1 MALEPGTTLGPYQI
15 VAPIGAGGMGEVYKA
30 KDTRL
35 DRTVAIKVL
44 PEHLAESPERKER
57 FEREAK
63 AISQLNHPHICTLY
77 DVGEQDG
84 VAFLV
89 MEHIEGETLADRLK
103 RGPLPVDKALEYGMQ
118 IGDGLDI
125 AHRAGIVHRDLK
137 PPNVMLTRS
146 GVKLLDFG
154 VAKLL
159 DTDDASG
166 GSDAPTMQKNLTG
179 EEAII
184 GTLQYMAP
192 EQLERKPVDARTD
205 IFAFGATL
213 REMLSGK
220 KTFDADSQAG
230 LIANIVHVDPP
241 PLAKVPPALDRT
253 VKKCLA
259 KDPDARWQSAR
270 DLVDELGWIAKGAP
284 DDLEPVEKA
293 IPSRLVPVVLGAFVV
308 ALGALAVVHLTEAPP
323 PMRLVTFD
331 LAPPAGGYFGRSTAF
346 QALSPDGTTLVF
358 VADVEGTGSLWKRRL
373 DSTELERIPDTED
386 GSFPFWSSDGR
397 SIGFFARGSLKRIDL
412 DMLGG
417 GRSQVVFE
425 GVRNGRGSWNDRGD
439 IVFSML
445 NLDVIRHVPARG
457 GAATEVTALDRE
469 RGETGHV
476 WPQFLPDG
484 NRFLYVAL
492 SDGGWTLK
500 MAALDSDDVTSV
512 APIESAAF
520 YSQPDI
526 SCRYVRGS

>member
-103 RGPLPVDKALEYGMQ
+103 KGPLPVDKALEYGMQ
-118 IGDGLDI
+118 IVDGLDI

-159 DTDDASG
+159 DAEDASG
-166 GSDAPTMQKNLTG
+166 ASDAPTMQKNLTG

-213 REMLSGK
+213 HEMLSGK

-241 PLAKVPPALDRT
+241 PLAEVPPALDRT

-270 DLVDELGWIAKGAP
+270 DLADELGWIA
-284 DDLEPVEKA
+284 
-293 IPSRLVPVVLGAFVV
+293 
-308 ALGALAVVHLTEAPP
+308 
-323 PMRLVTFD
+323 
-331 LAPPAGGYFGRSTAF
+331 
-346 QALSPDGTTLVF
+346 
-358 VADVEGTGSLWKRRL
+358 
-373 DSTELERIPDTED
+373 
-386 GSFPFWSSDGR
+386 
-397 SIGFFARGSLKRIDL
+397 
-412 DMLGG
+412 
-417 GRSQVVFE
+417 
-425 GVRNGRGSWNDRGD
+425 RGD
-439 IVFSML
+439 IGVSESVPQAPRPRHERLWQAGAVVSVLALVALAFAHFTETPPSMPL
-445 NLDVIRHVPARG
+445 VAFGVSPA
-457 GAATEVTALDRE
+457 GAAARWATMCRL
-469 RGETGHV
+469 
-476 WPQFLPDG
+476 
-484 NRFLYVAL
+484 L
-492 SDGGWTLK
+492 SI
-500 MAALDSDDVTSV
+500 AN
-512 APIESAAF
+512 I
-520 YSQPDI
+520 I
-526 SCRYVRGS
+526 